1 MVLTASK
8 RLPTHTHTDTGTN
21 SRAPSSMSK
30 ESHMSIGQM
39 SSSLQQATLLLEIAA
54 TNKALSAAGLPAL
67 GPTLT
72 SQCVNGSTVG
82 TGKTSTATTNEDG
95 DNARD
100 GTHTVVALLEHLR
113 SVAAASL
120 SLHNNSNAVRAAA
133 ESQARRQ
140 ARASR
145 SQALE
150 VERLRKL
157 CETRDAELRVLE
169 RKCAISDSYLAEA
182 RTRCRNLEAEI
193 IQVRKDFHAGTSMA
207 RKSNPSIRSS
217 NLRRSESTASMHST
231 HSPVRKPSSVTISP
245 PSDPSPQQNA
255 PPAPI
260 SESEIMR
267 RAAEIA
273 QKHAQAYRHDAS
285 SLAAAQVAV
294 VHATEAAELELEE
307 SVLACPPK
315 GNARLKNVAESNLS
329 SGDVPDLNLVAGGT
343 SVGSIQRPSSAS
355 SVVVE
360 EEVPY
365 ASAVADWA
373 FGPGSTKAQ
382 LRQRRFARTVTSSNA
397 TLVEGANYEKGTEL
411 SSHDDVDGVDE

>member
-8 RLPTHTHTDTGTN
+8 RLPAHTDTTTN
-21 SRAPSSMSK
+21 SRAASSMSK

-72 SQCVNGSTVG
+72 SQCVNGSTSG
-82 TGKTSTATTNEDG
+82 TGKATTNEEG
-95 DNARD
+95 DNAKD
-100 GTHTVVALLEHLR
+100 STHTIVALLEHLR

-169 RKCAISDSYLAEA
+169 RKCAIADSHLAEA
-182 RTRCRNLEAEI
+182 RARCRNLEAEI

-231 HSPVRKPSSVTISP
+231 HSPVRKASSATITP
-245 PSDPSPQQNA
+245 PSDPTPQQTA

-294 VHATEAAELELEE
+294 VHATEAAEHELEE
-307 SVLACPPK
+307 SVLVCPPK
-315 GNARLKNVAESNLS
+315 ANARLKHEVESNLS
-329 SGDVPDLNLVAGGT
+329 SGDAHDLNLVAGGT
-343 SVGSIQRPSSAS
+343 SVVSNQRPASAS

-397 TLVEGANYEKGTEL
+397 TLVDGGANYEKGTEL